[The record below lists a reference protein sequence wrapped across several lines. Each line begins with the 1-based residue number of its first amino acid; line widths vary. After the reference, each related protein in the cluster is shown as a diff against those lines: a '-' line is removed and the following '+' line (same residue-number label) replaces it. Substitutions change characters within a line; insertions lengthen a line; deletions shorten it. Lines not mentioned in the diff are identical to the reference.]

1 MCNAMHILLLSTL
14 QWAFPRRHDR
24 VMHNMYRLIVC
35 CIQKV
40 LQCTWVVFVI
50 SPVTPYIFTGTG
62 TNHMQV
68 NSIVHR
74 SYLASNPLSFVMYGV
89 KTCAM
94 PYTTFINT
102 TKGFP

>member
-1 MCNAMHILLLSTL
+1 
-14 QWAFPRRHDR
+14 
-24 VMHNMYRLIVC
+24 MYN

-50 SPVTPYIFTGTG
+50 PVTPYTYFTGAG
-62 TNHMQV
+62 ANHMQ
-68 NSIVHR
+68 VHR